1 MEAVGVG
8 LALLP
13 LLISAAENYNNCV
26 GPFSRYKSF
35 ATEAEKFVQ
44 KLDIQ
49 KIIFHNQCQ
58 ILLESCIR
66 GDVAAT
72 MLNNPNHPS
81 WRDPELN
88 QQLIQLLGRSET
100 AYADTIN
107 LISERLREIELEC
120 QDIVAILNDS
130 KVSNMHVSLVIS

>member
-1 MEAVGVG
+1 MEAVGVA

-35 ATEAEKFVQ
+35 AKGAEKFVQ
-44 KLDIQ
+44 LLDVQ
-49 KIIFHNQCQ
+49 RIIFRNECQ
-58 ILLESCIR
+58 ILLESFIG
-66 GDVAAT
+66 GDVATT

-88 QQLIQLLGRSET
+88 RQLIQLLDKSET
-100 AYADTIN
+100 ACANVIN
-107 LISERLREIELEC
+107 LINERLREVELEC

-130 KVSNMHVSLVIS
+130 KVSNIQVSLVIS

>member
-1 MEAVGVG
+1 MEAVGVA

-26 GPFSRYKSF
+26 GPFSRYKRF
-35 ATEAEKFVQ
+35 AKEAEKFVQ
-44 KLDIQ
+44 LLDVQ
-49 KIIFHNQCQ
+49 RIIFRNECQ
-58 ILLESCIR
+58 ILLESLIG

-81 WRDPELN
+81 WRDIGLN
-88 QQLIQLLGRSET
+88 QQLIQLLDKSET
-100 AYADTIN
+100 ACVNIIN
-107 LISERLREIELEC
+107 LISERLREVELEC
-120 QDIVAILNDS
+120 QDIVATLNDS